1 MAQKMYCKKKKIKY
15 EDCKHCLEEN
25 ELENKINHLKK

>member
-1 MAQKMYCKKKKIKY
+1 MYCKKKKNKS
-15 EDCKHCLEEN
+15 EDCKHSLEEN

>member
-1 MAQKMYCKKKKIKY
+1 MYCKKKKIKS